1 MTSSGRLGWYANN
14 MAGADAR
21 KNRQSKSKGKDE
33 DKSGKPAS
41 AKQQVSKLAMCPDCS
56 SPVNDDDE
64 ALLCDACS
72 DWYHI
77 ACQGIEDST
86 YEFLQNTED
95 RGATA
100 QFHWYCKKCNG
111 ERKGVG
117 CILSEIKRLQASL
130 SKQIEGLAELFDRRE
145 HRDAERF
152 NVIEERLANLENK
165 GAQENQDDLDAK
177 MEEIINRKLAD
188 IQRGDQGQGARLNTD
203 IVSAA
208 DMEAK
213 ATLKDLKDEE
223 ARKTNL
229 ILFRVP
235 ESDRQDHKGRV
246 QEDIAFFATLCK
258 THLNID
264 NFSED
269 NIIKI
274 TRLGKKLE
282 KRDEQSNGAVGG
294 DEHVVTQKRPLLI
307 KLDSIVT
314 KMKILRNSSKLKDAP
329 AEYRNVSVDHDLTP
343 NQKKQQKELLAKAK
357 DMESQDTTGNFKYR
371 VRGSPGEMWIKKI
384 QKT

>member
-1 MTSSGRLGWYANN
+1 M
-14 MAGADAR
+14 
-21 KNRQSKSKGKDE
+21 
-33 DKSGKPAS
+33 
-41 AKQQVSKLAMCPDCS
+41 
-56 SPVNDDDE
+56 
-64 ALLCDACS
+64 
-72 DWYHI
+72 
-77 ACQGIEDST
+77 
-86 YEFLQNTED
+86 
-95 RGATA
+95 
-100 QFHWYCKKCNG
+100 
-111 ERKGVG
+111 
-117 CILSEIKRLQASL
+117 
-130 SKQIEGLAELFDRRE
+130 
-145 HRDAERF
+145 
-152 NVIEERLANLENK
+152 
-165 GAQENQDDLDAK
+165 
-177 MEEIINRKLAD
+177 
-188 IQRGDQGQGARLNTD
+188 
-203 IVSAA
+203 
-208 DMEAK
+208 
-213 ATLKDLKDEE
+213 
-223 ARKTNL
+223 
-229 ILFRVP
+229 
-235 ESDRQDHKGRV
+235 
-246 QEDIAFFATLCK
+246 CK